1 MIYTTGPSYI
11 ISLVLFA
18 VLGMQYSGNNL
29 DAASISTMV
38 EGIQNQFIISPILLI
53 APIIV
58 IVMVVLK
65 VPAIPGLFGGAA
77 IGGLFAAMFQGAG
90 MTAIISAAYGGYS
103 SVTGIESIDSLLSRG
118 GMNSMMQ
125 TISLILC
132 AMIFGGVM
140 EKTGMLSAIASGI
153 LKLAKS
159 TGSLVAVTIFTCIFM
174 NMIAGDQYLAI
185 VIPGRMYKTAYDE
198 KRTSA

>member
-1 MIYTTGPSYI
+1 MAGAKLFDHIRHMIYTTGPSYI

-153 LKLAKS
+153 LK
-159 TGSLVAVTIFTCIFM
+159 TC
-174 NMIAGDQYLAI
+174 
-185 VIPGRMYKTAYDE
+185 
-198 KRTSA
+198 